1 MKVMKFYSPCCGQCR
16 VVAREFKDNP
26 INVPIENINVVEEP
40 EIADKYNVS
49 KTAIAT
55 AWILRH
61 PAKIQTIVGTTNK
74 NRLRDICTASNVN
87 LTRQEWYEIYLSAG
101 NMLP

>member
-40 EIADKYNVS
+40 EIADKYNV
-49 KTAIAT
+49 KGLPT
-55 AWILRH
+55 ILLLNDKEEVLETWH
-61 PAKIQTIVGTTNK
+61 GIVKSEVINNKIKEYG
-74 NRLRDICTASNVN
+74 SNN
-87 LTRQEWYEIYLSAG
+87 STG
-101 NMLP
+101 NSLE